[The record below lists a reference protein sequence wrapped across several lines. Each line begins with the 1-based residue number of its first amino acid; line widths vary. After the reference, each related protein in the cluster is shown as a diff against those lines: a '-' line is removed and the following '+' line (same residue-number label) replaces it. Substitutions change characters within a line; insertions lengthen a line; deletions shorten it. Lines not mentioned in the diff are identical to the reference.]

1 MSEAV
6 YLSPRIAPTT
16 DLNSCKQF
24 VKNVAFGTAGLV
36 VSAKLGRLYK
46 CSVVNS
52 AATRY
57 FLQFHDKATAPV
69 NADVPVW
76 EVDLPASG
84 GAKEEFGLSGYYFA
98 NGISIAISS
107 TKGALTLA
115 LATDCTAYALYTATT
130 T

>member
-24 VKNVAFGTAGLV
+24 ARNTAFGTAGLV

-57 FLQFHDKATAPV
+57 FVQFHDKATAPV
-69 NADVPVW
+69 NADVPIW
-76 EVDLPASG
+76 EVSILASSG
-84 GAKEEFGLSGYYFA
+84 VVEDWGLNGLYFA

-115 LATDCTAYALYTATT
+115 VATDCTAYALYTATT